1 MEIDNSELL
10 LSSLLQ
16 WFGHGDEYK
25 LVIFKD
31 GQWEIMDK
39 DKTVNNNIC
48 AINGAKLDVLQMW
61 FENHSLLKFMEAYAE
76 GYFNAIDDLNA
87 RHIEEFWNLWKE
99 ECKMDKK
106 VNIHNKKG
114 LIKLILRFNYPS
126 AKYELVD
133 ISNNGIWKWEE
144 YKELNDSVYKIN
156 IGSILKLAN
165 KYSKKDGINLE
176 KSIKLAF
183 KDIEQEV
190 QEFYLEGEYSYIKDE
205 IKRNE
210 RISKVVNKLVEED
223 EFFKG
228 LDKKKIDHFLQ
239 FIKDNIPSY
248 QLDVLSDENFFI
260 RIKKA
265 LAIELICGLLN
276 DLSEEQIKTFK
287 STVENKKEE

>member
-1 MEIDNSELL
+1 
-10 LSSLLQ
+10 
-16 WFGHGDEYK
+16 
-25 LVIFKD
+25 
-31 GQWEIMDK
+31 
-39 DKTVNNNIC
+39 
-48 AINGAKLDVLQMW
+48 
-61 FENHSLLKFMEAYAE
+61 
-76 GYFNAIDDLNA
+76 
-87 RHIEEFWNLWKE
+87 
-99 ECKMDKK
+99 MDKK
-106 VNIHNKKG
+106 VCIHNKKG

-133 ISNNGIWKWEE
+133 ISNKGTWKWEE

-176 KSIKLAF
+176 KSITLAF

-228 LDKKKIDHFLQ
+228 LDKQKIDHFLQ

-248 QLDVLSDENFFI
+248 QLEVLSDENFFI

-265 LAIELICGLLN
+265 LAIELICCLLN

-287 STVENKKEE
+287 SIVENKKEE